1 MRVQYRLRQLR
12 HNLAAGPLPAA
23 AQAEIAGLLTKPERV
38 LFARYDH
45 ADQWHALR
53 VLHMLRDAGYN
64 HPDLLA
70 AALLHDVGK
79 TRYPLSVWDR
89 IVIVVGQA
97 FFSRRAERWGHG
109 APQGWRRPFVVRTQH
124 PAWGAEMAAT
134 AGSRPGVVTLI
145 RRHQEHPV
153 DTTGEEETLLR
164 QLQWADD
171 QN

>member
-1 MRVQYRLRQLR
+1 VRLPYRLRQLR
-12 HNLAAGPLPAA
+12 HNLVAGPLPAA
-23 AQAEIAGLLTKPERV
+23 AHDEIAGLLTGPERD
-38 LFARYDH
+38 LFARYSP

-89 IVIVVGQA
+89 VVIVVGQGLLG
-97 FFSRRAERWGHG
+97 RRTERWGDG
-109 APQGWRRPFVVRTQH
+109 EPRGWRRPFVVRAQH
-124 PAWGAEMAAT
+124 PAWGAGMAAA
-134 AGSRPGVVTLI
+134 AGTRPGVVALI
-145 RRHQEHPV
+145 RRHQEKPV
-153 DTTGEEETLLR
+153 SGTGDQEILLR

>member
-1 MRVQYRLRQLR
+1 MRLPYRLRQLGN
-12 HNLAAGPLPAA
+12 NLAAGPLPAA
-23 AQAEIAGLLTKPERV
+23 AHDEIAGLLSEPERG
-38 LFARYDH
+38 LFARYCL

-53 VLHMLRDAGYN
+53 ILHMLRDAGYN

-89 IVIVVGQA
+89 TVIVVGQA
-97 FFSRRAERWGHG
+97 LFGRRTERWGN
-109 APQGWRRPFVVRTQH
+109 AEPTGWRRPFVVRAQH
-124 PAWGAEMAAT
+124 PAWGAEMAA
-134 AGSRPGVVTLI
+134 AVGSRPGVVALI
-145 RRHQEHPV
+145 RRHQDKVAHEA
-153 DTTGEEETLLR
+153 GEEDNLLR

>member
-1 MRVQYRLRQLR
+1 MGLSYRLRQLR
-12 HNLAAGPLPAA
+12 DNLAAGPLPAA
-23 AQAEIAGLLTKPERV
+23 AQAEIAGLLSEPELA
-38 LFARYDH
+38 LFGRYAY

-53 VLHMLRDAGYN
+53 VLRMLRDAGYN

-89 IVIVVGQA
+89 IFIVVGQA
-97 FFSRRAERWGHG
+97 LFGRRCERWGRDL
-109 APQGWRRPFVVRTQH
+109 PQGWRRPFVVRAQH
-124 PAWGAEMAAT
+124 PAWGADMASA
-134 AGSRPGVVTLI
+134 AGSRPGVVALI
-145 RRHQEHPV
+145 RRHQDKLPDV
-153 DTTGEEETLLR
+153 VGEEVSLLR

>member
-12 HNLAAGPLPAA
+12 HSLAAGPLPADA
-23 AQAEIAGLLTKPERV
+23 HAEIAGLLTEPERV
-38 LFARYDH
+38 LFTRYDH

-64 HPDLLA
+64 HPDLLV

-97 FFSRRAERWGHG
+97 FFSRRAEHWGHG
-109 APQGWRRPFVVRTQH
+109 APQGWRRPFVVRAQH
-124 PAWGAEMAAT
+124 PAWGAEMAVA

-145 RRHQEHPV
+145 RRHQERPA
-153 DTTGEEETLLR
+153 DTAGEEETLLR

>member
-1 MRVQYRLRQLR
+1 MTLLYRLRQLR

-23 AQAEIAGLLTKPERV
+23 AQAEIAGPLSEPERA
-38 LFARYDH
+38 LFARYAY

-53 VLHMLRDAGYN
+53 VLHMLWDAGYN
-64 HPDLLA
+64 HPDLLV

-79 TRYPLSVWDR
+79 TRYPSSVWDR

-97 FFSRRAERWGHG
+97 LFGRRSERWGHS
-109 APQGWRRPFVVRTQH
+109 APQGWRRPFVVRAQH
-124 PAWGAEMAAT
+124 PAWGAEMAIA
-134 AGSRPGVVTLI
+134 AGSRPGVVALI
-145 RRHQEHPV
+145 RRHQDKLTDAV
-153 DTTGEEETLLR
+153 GEEESLLR